1 MRSACWPLFSRR
13 QLPDDA
19 VGFDHYAMERTVNMQ
34 LLNLRRKIEDDPRDP
49 RYVLT
54 VKGRGYKLADEL

>member
-1 MRSACWPLFSRR
+1 
-13 QLPDDA
+13 
-19 VGFDHYAMERTVNMQ
+19 MERTVNMQ